1 MKRKIIALALAWAM
15 VFSLAGCTGA
25 PPQSQP
31 ASRPSSE
38 GPGQSGETVLFTDST
53 GRQVELP
60 AQITR
65 IAPSGPMAQ
74 MVAFALAPDAFV
86 GLSTSWSREAEAFLD
101 ERYYSLPVL
110 GQIYGSSDLNLEEL
124 AAAAPQVIVDIGE
137 PKGTIAEDMDAL
149 TQQLGIPAIHI
160 TATAETMGDAYRT
173 FGELLGRQEEAEI
186 LAAYCENTYRNAQAL
201 MEKVGQEGRTSI
213 LYCLGDRGVH
223 VIAAG
228 SYHAEVLDLMANNL
242 AVVENP
248 VSKGT
253 GNEVDLEQLLLWNPD
268 VILFAPESIYDTVGS
283 DPAWQNMTAI
293 QKGSYYQVPFG
304 PYNWMGFPP
313 SVNRYL
319 GILWLSELLYPEQ
332 CQLDLYAEAARYY
345 ELFYH
350 CNLTREQF
358 DALTAKAL
366 PQAEQ

>member
-1 MKRKIIALALAWAM
+1 MKQKFIALALSVVM
-15 VFSLAGCTGA
+15 VFTLVGCGKT
-25 PPQSQP
+25 QSSSQP
-31 ASRPSSE
+31 GSSE
-38 GPGQSGETVLFTDST
+38 ALSQGGETVLFTDST

-86 GLSTSWSREAEAFLD
+86 GLSTSWSREAGEFLD
-101 ERYYSLPVL
+101 EQYYSLPVL
-110 GQIYGSSDLNLEEL
+110 GQIYGSGDLNLEEL
-124 AAAAPQVIVDIGE
+124 AAADPQLILDIGE
-137 PKGTIAEDMDAL
+137 PKDSIVEVMDAL
-149 TQQLGIPAIHI
+149 TQQLGIPTVHI
-160 TATAETMGDAYRT
+160 TATTETMGEAYRT
-173 FGELLGRQEEAEI
+173 LGKLLGREEEAEM
-186 LAAYCENTYRNAQAL
+186 LAAYCEEIYGGAQAL
-201 MEKVGQEGRTSI
+201 MEEVGLENKANI
-213 LYCLGDRGVH
+213 LYCLGDRGNH

-228 SYHAEVLDLMANNL
+228 SYHSEVLDLMANNL

-268 VILFAPESIYDTVGS
+268 IILFAPESIYDSVGT
-283 DPAWQNMTAI
+283 DPAWQKLTAI
-293 QKGSYYQVPFG
+293 QTGSYYEVPFG

-332 CQLDLYAEAARYY
+332 SQLDLYTETARYY
-345 ELFYH
+345 KLFYH
-350 CNLTREQF
+350 CDLTREQF
-358 DALTAKAL
+358 DTLTARAL
-366 PQAEQ
+366 PQADR